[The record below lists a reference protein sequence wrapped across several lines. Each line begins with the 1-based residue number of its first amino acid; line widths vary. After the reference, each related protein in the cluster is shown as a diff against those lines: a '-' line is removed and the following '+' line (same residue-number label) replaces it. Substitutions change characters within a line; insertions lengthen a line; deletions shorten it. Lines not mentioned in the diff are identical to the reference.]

1 MAGKIYICLLVFVSA
16 VLWSH
21 ALADTAEEATRRNS
35 RSSVPSA
42 KVDSAP
48 VGERSAPAE
57 QGWGALSGRFV
68 YDGKLPKAR
77 TVATSSKHAE
87 KYGQH
92 AVRDESLLVDPATK
106 GIQNIVV
113 FARKVSRVHKPSE
126 SVEPGLHGQ
135 PAFEITSGIFV
146 PHVVAMQLDQLLSI
160 KNKSQVVHILLV
172 RPPLGREINILL
184 VPGGETRASFSF
196 RHYLPVPVTCG
207 FHRWMKAFVFAREDP
222 YVAVTDRYGWFQIPN
237 LPAGEDIE
245 FQVWHESARGRGG
258 ALVAMPDWTSGR
270 FRRTIPRDGVEQLG
284 IIRVPSTAFNV
295 REP

>member
-1 MAGKIYICLLVFVSA
+1 MAGKSYVWFPLFVSA
-16 VLWSH
+16 VLWSNVF
-21 ALADTAEEATRRNS
+21 ADTAEQATRRNS
-35 RSSVPSA
+35 QPSVPSA
-42 KVDSAP
+42 KLDSAP
-48 VGERSAPAE
+48 GGERSAPAE
-57 QGWGALSGRFV
+57 EAWGALSGRFV
-68 YDGKLPKAR
+68 YDGKLPNAR
-77 TVATSSKHAE
+77 TIAINDKHAE
-87 KYGQH
+87 TYGRH

-245 FQVWHESARGRGG
+245 FQVWHESARGSGG
-258 ALVAMPDWTSGR
+258 ALVAMPDWTNGR
-270 FRRTIPRDGVEQLG
+270 FQRTIPPDGVEQLG
-284 IIRVPSTAFNV
+284 TIHVPSTAFSI
-295 REP
+295 R